1 MSPKKIGTNTVAQS
15 DTDSRSPQK
24 VAAILQGAMQEFL
37 THGFAGTTMDR
48 ITAAAGVSKAT
59 VYSYFQDK
67 ETLFFA
73 LIERAIAS
81 HRSGLDRLNS
91 EFFQRDPTEVL
102 TDLANNFL
110 DRISDKPESLDL
122 IRLTMAESKRFP
134 MLAQHMVRSTDSQF
148 VEVVTQYLRSRP
160 DLQLTDPAATTR
172 IFLGTLV
179 HYAIVEYMLQAGE
192 ILPMERQ
199 KLINC
204 LVDLITCK
212 QIISEDKYVAIKAKS
227 SRRKRSSSGRFERDY
242 TELKHL
248 RSIRL
253 TDTAWGNLEAIATR
267 NNLTRT
273 EAIELLA
280 RGVQFDRSP
289 NAEI

>member
-1 MSPKKIGTNTVAQS
+1 MSPIKRSSETAERNDA
-15 DTDSRSPQK
+15 DSRSPQK
-24 VAAILQGAMQEFL
+24 VEAILQGAMQEFL

-48 ITAAAGVSKAT
+48 VTAAAGVSKAT
-59 VYSYFQDK
+59 IYSYFQDK
-67 ETLFFA
+67 EKLFFA

-81 HRSGLDRLNS
+81 HRNELDRLNS

-110 DRISDKPESLDL
+110 DRVSDKPESLDL
-122 IRLTMAESKRFP
+122 IRLTLAESKRFP
-134 MLAQHMVRSTDSQF
+134 TLAQHMVRSTDSQF
-148 VEVVTQYLRSRP
+148 VEVVNLYLRSRL

-179 HYAIVEYMLQAGE
+179 HFAIVEYMLQAGE

-199 KLINC
+199 RLVDC
-204 LVDLITCK
+204 LVELITCK
-212 QIISEDKYVAIKAKS
+212 QIQAGDKYAAIKAKS

-242 TELKHL
+242 TEPKQL

-253 TDTAWGNLEAIATR
+253 TDTAWSNLETIAKK
-267 NNLTRT
+267 NQLTRT

-280 RGVQFDRSP
+280 RGIQV
-289 NAEI
+289 N